1 MVELDLNLPPEIIAK
16 IMPFVSHPAAD
27 AIRESVKQVNKD
39 LAFLE
44 ENGLSTPDPG
54 NVAFPAYEWYFH
66 RYFHVQITQ
75 DVLERYQRLRLNHST
90 QAGVPLADP
99 SRCEYSKCHLYH
111 LVSSVKAPLPPRCPC
126 ATCSAAPSCRR

>member
-16 IMPFVSHPAAD
+16 IMPFVSHPTAD

-44 ENGLSTPDPG
+44 ENGLSTPDPD

-66 RYFHVQITQ
+66 RYFHVLITH

-99 SRCEYSKCHLYH
+99 SRCEYSQGRLYH
-111 LVSSVKAPLPPRCPC
+111 LVSCVKAPLPPRCPC
-126 ATCSAAPSCRR
+126 ATCTAAPSCRR